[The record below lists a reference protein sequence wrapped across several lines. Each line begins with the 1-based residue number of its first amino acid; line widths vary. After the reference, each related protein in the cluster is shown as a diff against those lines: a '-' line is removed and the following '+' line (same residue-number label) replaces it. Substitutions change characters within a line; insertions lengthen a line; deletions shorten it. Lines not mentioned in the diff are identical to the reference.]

1 MNHTSA
7 DKKLFI
13 NTGLLFYIFAS
24 FFFSLKTYGQPQL
37 PGKKETAFID
47 SIVTDYMTRNKVPG
61 VSVAV
66 VKSQHIVIEKGYG
79 MANLEHFVP
88 VTPSTVFRLASVS
101 KPITAVAVMQLVEKG
116 KLALDSPIQKYVPAF
131 PLKRFP
137 VTTRQLLSHL
147 SGIRHYKGDEFS
159 LNKRYKSLTE
169 ALDIFKA
176 DTLLH
181 KPGDE
186 QTYSTYG
193 YTVLGVIIESISG
206 LSFMDYLKQNI
217 FLPAGMTQTYQ
228 DDPLQLIPGRSS
240 NYDTIMRGIVRN
252 SAFVNTSYKIPGG
265 GLLSTVSDMSK
276 FLIALQNGKLINLKT
291 WQLMT
296 TEVKTSKGTPTHYG
310 LGWILGIPPFE
321 GLPHLPNAV
330 WHGGVQQGS
339 TTAIL
344 ILPDKNFAVV
354 ILSNLGELG
363 NDITSAI
370 ARITSYLTSN

>member
-1 MNHTSA
+1 
-7 DKKLFI
+7 
-13 NTGLLFYIFAS
+13 
-24 FFFSLKTYGQPQL
+24 
-37 PGKKETAFID
+37 
-47 SIVTDYMTRNKVPG
+47 MTRNKVPG

-265 GLLSTVSDMSK
+265 GLLSTVGDMSK